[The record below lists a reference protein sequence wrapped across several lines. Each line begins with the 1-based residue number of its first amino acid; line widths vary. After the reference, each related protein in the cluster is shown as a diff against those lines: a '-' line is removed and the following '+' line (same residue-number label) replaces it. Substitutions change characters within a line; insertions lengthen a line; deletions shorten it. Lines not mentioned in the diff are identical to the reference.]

1 VKKERDEQWGDY
13 YDQVNILDELL
24 EEPVGFGLGEKL
36 RRDILSNGFWSEGFH
51 FGTAHKNRQLSKK

>member
-1 VKKERDEQWGDY
+1 VKKGRGKEWADY
-13 YDQVNILDELL
+13 YDQVNIRDELL
-24 EEPVGFGLGEKL
+24 EGAFQFSLEEKL